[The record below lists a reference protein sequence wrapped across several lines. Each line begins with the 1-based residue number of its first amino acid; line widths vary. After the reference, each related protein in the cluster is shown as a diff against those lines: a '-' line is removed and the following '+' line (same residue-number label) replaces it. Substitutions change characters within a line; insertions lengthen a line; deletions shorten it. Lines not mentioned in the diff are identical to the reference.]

1 MFAAPFC
8 LLSSFNRLFL
18 KPPSKGA
25 ALAFFV
31 AVAVLLRFF
40 TFFPNVIDHDEST
53 YIVIAS
59 EMLQGELLYVDLI
72 DIKPPGIFLLFALQL
87 WLCKSIFF
95 IRLMAAIA
103 VGVSAYGLYAIK
115 LRERGDFRIALTGG
129 LLYLLMTGIF
139 KNYGVSVNTELYFN
153 LFTIWGLYWF
163 QKGRLLDYGI
173 GGLLM
178 GCGFIVKY
186 VVLFD
191 FAAFMLLGLLILNR
205 DKSMSGLARLL
216 PRVGLGVAGLLLP
229 FGLTYLYYCY
239 IGHADAFYF
248 ITRVAPQQYVKS
260 FNPLNMALLTGDF
273 FLRYAPIGIM
283 AVQAFRF
290 TRQAT
295 ERHFAGVWL
304 LLTLVAVVLPG
315 NRFFHYTIQLMPP
328 LAWLAAIYFAPEI
341 PRPRW
346 ISSPRSMAT
355 GIAGL
360 ALIIA
365 LHFKNYF
372 LPLDNTRE
380 VSQYLNN
387 RMQAN
392 EGLYVANSHQ
402 VYYFLTQKNCP
413 TPYVHN
419 TLLFDPQHLAVLGI
433 DSTRHWQ
440 YIMDQAPAYVLETDS
455 MPSNYI
461 ARRLA
466 ANYKMQ
472 KKIGAVK
479 IWVHNPGY

>member
-1 MFAAPFC
+1 MFAALSC

-31 AVAVLLRFF
+31 AIAVLLRFF

-87 WLCKSIFF
+87 WLYKSIFF
-95 IRLMAAIA
+95 IRFMAAVA
-103 VGVSAYGLYAIK
+103 VGISAFGLYAIK
-115 LRERGDFRIALTGG
+115 LRERGDFRVAIAGG
-129 LLYLLMTGIF
+129 LIYLLMTGIF

-163 QKGRLLDYGI
+163 QKGRLEDYGI

-191 FAAFMLLGLLILNR
+191 FAAFMLLGLFILNG
-205 DKSMSGLARLL
+205 DKSLSGLARLL
-216 PRVGLGVAGLLLP
+216 PRIGLAVAGLLLP
-229 FGLTYLYYCY
+229 FGLIYLYYRLS
-239 IGHADAFYF
+239 GHADAFYF

-260 FNPLNMALLTGDF
+260 FNPANMALLAGDF
-273 FLRYAPIGIM
+273 FLRYAPISFM

-295 ERHFAGVWL
+295 ERRFAGIWL
-304 LLTLVAVVLPG
+304 LLGLVAVILPG

-328 LAWLAAIYFAPEI
+328 VAWLAAIYFAPEI

-346 ISSPRSMAT
+346 VTFQRLAAI
-355 GIAGL
+355 GVAGL
-360 ALIIA
+360 ALIMV
-365 LHFKNYF
+365 LHCKNYF
-372 LPLDNTRE
+372 LPQDRTRE
-380 VSQYLNN
+380 VAQYLNG
-387 RMQAN
+387 RIQQK

-419 TLLFDPQHLAVLGI
+419 TLLFDPRHLAVLGI

-455 MPSNYI
+455 LPSSYI
-461 ARRLA
+461 ARRLSTD
-466 ANYKMQ
+466 YQMQ
-472 KKIGAVK
+472 TKIGPVK
-479 IWVHNPGY
+479 VWARKPD